1 MSEFHEAL
9 EQVRALHDR
18 KRKDYG
24 STTEPFANVIE
35 GANFAGLPHWVAA
48 LIRANDKMGRL
59 SNVAQGRDLHNDS
72 VEDAFL
78 DLATYALIGLC
89 LYRRANGNGLTE
101 AITEFIGK
109 LTKCACGDY
118 ILPSGVDSSVSTADA
133 THSVRSCIVTPPM
146 TLAERI
152 ASMSSVE
159 PLEWPE
165 PVSDD

>member
-1 MSEFHEAL
+1 MSEFHKAL
-9 EQVRALHDR
+9 NEVQALHDK
-18 KRKDYG
+18 KRQDYG
-24 STTEPFANVIE
+24 SDTEPFANVIE

-59 SNVAQGRDLHNDS
+59 SNVAQGRELANDS

-89 LYRRANGNGLTE
+89 LYRRAYGHE
-101 AITEFIGK
+101 QAITEFIGK

-118 ILPSGVDSSVSTADA
+118 ILPFGVDSRVSTTDGE
-133 THSVRSCIVTPPM
+133 HSVGSCVMTPVA
-146 TLAERI
+146 TLADRI
-152 ASMSSVE
+152 ASLTGIE
-159 PLEWPE
+159 PSAWPE

>member
-1 MSEFHEAL
+1 MTEFHEAL
-9 EQVRALHDR
+9 EEVRALHDK

-24 STTEPFANVIE
+24 STTEPFQNVID

-59 SNVAQGRDLHNDS
+59 SAVAQGSDLHNDS

-89 LYRRANGNGLTE
+89 LYRRTNETPE
-101 AITEFIGK
+101 PITEFIGK
-109 LTKCACGDY
+109 LVKCACGDY
-118 ILPSGVDSSVSTADA
+118 VLPVGTDSRVST
-133 THSVRSCIVTPPM
+133 TNGEHSVAACVMTPMVSMADRLKAM
-146 TLAERI
+146 TG
-152 ASMSSVE
+152 VE
-159 PLEWPE
+159 PADWPV